1 MKIGDNDI
9 HLAQLIYSI
18 VTIALLAVLL
28 SAKLHR
34 NIKRDFASIE
44 LIARFR
50 DTRRKMRR
58 RLESTANEDEL
69 GLTDS

>member
-18 VTIALLAVLL
+18 ITIALLAILL

-44 LIARFR
+44 LMSRFR
-50 DTRRKMRR
+50 DARREMRR